1 MADRSRRAPPLP
13 RAVWTLGF
21 VSLLMDLSS
30 ETIHALLPVFL
41 TTTLGASVSLVGL
54 IDGASEATAS
64 FAKFG
69 SGVVSDRIGRRKPL
83 ILFGYGAAA
92 LSKPLFAIA
101 TGPAMVFAAR
111 FADRL
116 AKGVR
121 GAPRD
126 AMIADVTDA
135 AHRGRAF
142 GLRQALD
149 TAGAFA
155 GPLAA
160 IALMALFSN
169 DIRKVFMVAAVPGVL
184 SALLVAFAVTET
196 ARGSLAPTPSSRAS
210 LRADLARLDRKFWT
224 LIAVGGAL
232 TLARFSESF
241 LILKA
246 TSSGLAPGLSP
257 AVLVVMNLAYGLGA
271 YPAGRRSDRTPAWK
285 MLALGAGALVLADLL
300 LATGGVAFAL
310 AGATLWGVHMALTQ
324 GLIAKLVAA
333 SAPKDLRATAFGVW
347 HATAGVSIF
356 AGSAIAGALWEA
368 VDSRATFVAGAAMA
382 AVTAV
387 SAVALLREGRPG
399 PQN

>member
-1 MADRSRRAPPLP
+1 MADRERPAAPLP

-21 VSLLMDLSS
+21 ISLLMDLSS

-41 TTTLGASVSLVGL
+41 TTTLGAPVALVGL
-54 IDGASEATAS
+54 IDGAAEATAS
-64 FAKFG
+64 FAKLG

-92 LSKPLFAIA
+92 LAKPLFVIA
-101 TGPAMVFAAR
+101 TAPWMVFAAR
-111 FADRL
+111 FADRF

-160 IALMALFSN
+160 IGLMALFSG
-169 DIRKVFMVAAVPGVL
+169 DIRAVFAIAAIPGVL
-184 SALLVAFAVTET
+184 SALLVAFAISERTLPASAPAAPR
-196 ARGSLAPTPSSRAS
+196 ARRTLSGD
-210 LRADLARLDRKFWT
+210 LRRLDRRYWT
-224 LIAVGGAL
+224 LIIVGAAL

-246 TSSGLAPGLSP
+246 TANGLPGGLSP
-257 AVLVVMNLAYGLGA
+257 LVLVVMNLAYGLGA
-271 YPAGRRSDRTPAWK
+271 YPAGRRSDRSSARR
-285 MLALGAGALVLADLL
+285 MLALGAGVLVAADLL
-300 LATGGVAFAL
+300 LAAGGIAFVL
-310 AGATLWGVHMALTQ
+310 AGAMAWGVHMALTQ
-324 GLIAKLVAA
+324 GLIAKLVSAA
-333 SAPKDLRATAFGVW
+333 APADLRATAFGVW
-347 HATAGVSIF
+347 HAASGVAAFAASVLAGMLWDGVNPQATFLIG
-356 AGSAIAGALWEA
+356 AAIA
-368 VDSRATFVAGAAMA
+368 AA
-382 AVTAV
+382 TAV
-387 SAVALLREGRPG
+387 AALGLPEMRTP
-399 PQN
+399 